1 MLDFGINYLLFIY
14 EGPNYIR
21 PNQSYLYSYQYREK
35 QMTQEYQDMMTIIIT
50 YLIRV
55 HHMPHISVI
64 IKQFSQQLEICQQ
77 ERYMAPLSYLN
88 IYRARKERKLVQSIQ
103 YRLKKSKHILRVT
116 DKSGIFHIGHA
127 NDYEKKAEAYR
138 LKTGA
143 YIELA
148 NDPLWIVFDKVV
160 QLLNDLRSKK
170 HILAWQL
177 NQMMPKREKVAL
189 AYLYFI
195 PKPHK
200 VNFNFVFSDI
210 TI

>member
-1 MLDFGINYLLFIY
+1 
-14 EGPNYIR
+14 
-21 PNQSYLYSYQYREK
+21 
-35 QMTQEYQDMMTIIIT
+35 MTQEYQDMMNIIIT
-50 YLIRV
+50 YLIRI
-55 HHMPHISVI
+55 HHIPQISVI
-64 IKQFSQQLEICQQ
+64 IKRFSQQLEICQH

-88 IYRARKERKLVQSIQ
+88 IYGARKERKLVQSIQ

-127 NDYEKKAEAYR
+127 ADYEQKAEAYR
-138 LKTGA
+138 QRTGA

-177 NQMMPKREKVAL
+177 NKMMPKRDKVTS

-200 VNFNFVFSDI
+200 VNFNFVYCDTVI
-210 TI
+210 